1 MKKYLL
7 TGTVLI
13 LLLISC
19 EKIFNNSSDD
29 YFFKSD
35 AGLEYKYSDCE
46 LYDSSTHI
54 IYLKTSH
61 PQIITE
67 KSSVFSVLANGK
79 EIYQGAFWP
88 SFSSSLP
95 IGPYISSFS
104 SFYPDFTL
112 RIEHMTF
119 DDQPADPRNDPRI
132 ISALAAHGLL
142 HSGLSAAI
150 NSVDIAGTQLTFKF
164 TVTNVDITDLLI
176 IDLEKTGP
184 DLFHY
189 FTNGLSIRNVSHEE
203 VFSSQIQPETPSP
216 WNSWKSE
223 WLSALKSGDSRQFTI
238 IYSINAPLNPGEY
251 TASFEFPGVSLG
263 VTHDQLFQSNGRIW
277 IGDVSVNKKI
287 TVASHN
293 ASIL

>member
-35 AGLEYKYSDCE
+35 ALEYKYSDCE
-46 LYDSSTHI
+46 FYDSSTHI
-54 IYLKTSH
+54 IYLRTTH

-79 EIYQGAFWP
+79 EIYKGSFWP
-88 SFSSSLP
+88 PYSSSLP
-95 IGPYISSFS
+95 FGPYISSYT

-112 RIEHMTF
+112 RIEQMTF
-119 DDQPADPRNDPRI
+119 DNQPADRRNDPRI
-132 ISALAAHGLL
+132 ISALEAHGLL

-150 NSVDIAGTQLTFKF
+150 NSIDITGTQLTFKF
-164 TVTNVDITDLLI
+164 TVTNADITDLLI
-176 IDLEKTGP
+176 LDLEKTGP
-184 DLFHY
+184 GLFHY
-189 FTNGLSIRNVSHEE
+189 FTNGLSIRNVNHEE

-216 WNSWKSE
+216 WNSWKPE
-223 WLSALKSGDSRQFTI
+223 WLSVLQSGASRQFTI
-238 IYSINAPLNPGEY
+238 NYSMSSPLNPGEY
-251 TASFEFPGVSLG
+251 TASFEFPGLSLG
-263 VTHDQLFQSNGRIW
+263 ITHDQLFQSNGRIW

-287 TVASHN
+287 TVQ
-293 ASIL
+293 

>member
-1 MKKYLL
+1 MKKFLL
-7 TGTVLI
+7 TGTVSI
-13 LLLISC
+13 LLMASC
-19 EKIFNNSSDD
+19 EKIFNNSGDD

-35 AGLEYKYSDCE
+35 AGLEYKYTDCE
-46 LYDSSTHI
+46 IYDSSTHI

-61 PQIITE
+61 PQIITD
-67 KSSVFSVLANGK
+67 KSSVFSVLADGK

-88 SFSSSLP
+88 PYSSSLP
-95 IGPYISSFS
+95 IGPYISSYT

-112 RIEHMTF
+112 RIEQMTI
-119 DDQPADPRNDPRI
+119 DNQPADPRNDPRI

-150 NSVDIAGTQLTFKF
+150 NSVDISGTQLTFKF
-164 TVTNVDITDLLI
+164 TVTNADITDLLI
-176 IDLEKTGP
+176 LDPEKTGLN
-184 DLFHY
+184 LFHY
-189 FTNGLSIRNVSHEE
+189 FTNGLSIRNVNHEE

-223 WLSALKSGDSRQFTI
+223 WLSVLNSGASRQFTI
-238 IYSINAPLNPGEY
+238 NYSISSPLIPGEY
-251 TASFEFPGVSLG
+251 TASFQFPGVTLG

-287 TVASHN
+287 TVH
-293 ASIL
+293 

>member
-13 LLLISC
+13 LLFISC
-19 EKIFNNSSDD
+19 NKIFNNSGDD

-35 AGLEYKYSDCE
+35 AGLDYKYSDCE

-54 IYLKTSH
+54 IYLRTTH

-67 KSSVFSVLANGK
+67 KSSAFSVLANGK

-88 SFSSSLP
+88 PYSSSLP
-95 IGPYISSFS
+95 IGPYISSYT

-112 RIEHMTF
+112 RIEQMTI
-119 DDQPADPRNDPRI
+119 DNQPADQRNDPRI
-132 ISALAAHGLL
+132 ISALAARGLL

-150 NSVDIAGTQLTFKF
+150 NSIDIAGTQLTFKF
-164 TVTNVDITDLLI
+164 TVTNADISDLLI
-176 IDLEKTGP
+176 LDLEKTGLN
-184 DLFHY
+184 LFHY
-189 FTNGLSIRNVSHEE
+189 FTNGLSIRNLNHEE
-203 VFSSQIQPETPSP
+203 VFSSQIESETPVP
-216 WNSWKSE
+216 WNSWKPE
-223 WLSALKSGDSRQFTI
+223 WLSVLQSGASRQFTI
-238 IYSINAPLNPGEY
+238 IYSMSSPLNPGEY

-263 VTHDQLFQSNGRIW
+263 VTHEQLFQSNGRIW

-287 TVASHN
+287 TVH
-293 ASIL
+293 